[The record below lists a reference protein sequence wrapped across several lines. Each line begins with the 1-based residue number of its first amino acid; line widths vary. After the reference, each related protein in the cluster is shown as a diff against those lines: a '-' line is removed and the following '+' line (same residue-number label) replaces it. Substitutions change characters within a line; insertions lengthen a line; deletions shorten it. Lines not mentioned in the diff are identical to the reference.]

1 MDNYIVRIV
10 RLPRSVRGFTIP
22 DENGDYN
29 IYLNDRLDDADLV
42 KAYDHEVQ
50 HIEAGHFYDDTKTVA
65 EKEAEVYGH
74 SKETKERTLESAS
87 LSGEARRQEH
97 IRQRDG

>member
-10 RLPRSVRGFTIP
+10 KLPRSVRGFTIP

-29 IYLNDRLDDADLV
+29 IYLNDRLSDEGLV
-42 KAYDHEVQ
+42 EAYDHEVQ

-65 EKEAEVYGH
+65 EKEQEVNGH
-74 SKETKERTLESAS
+74 SKEAEKWKMERAGVS
-87 LSGEARRQEH
+87 RHR
-97 IRQRDG
+97 RDGPQDI

>member
-10 RLPRSVRGFTIP
+10 RLPRTVRGFTIP

-29 IYLNDRLDDADLV
+29 IYLNDRLCDEDLV

-65 EKEAEVYGH
+65 EKEAEVYAH
-74 SKETKERTLESAS
+74 SQETKERKMERAGVSWH
-87 LSGEARRQEH
+87 R
-97 IRQRDG
+97 